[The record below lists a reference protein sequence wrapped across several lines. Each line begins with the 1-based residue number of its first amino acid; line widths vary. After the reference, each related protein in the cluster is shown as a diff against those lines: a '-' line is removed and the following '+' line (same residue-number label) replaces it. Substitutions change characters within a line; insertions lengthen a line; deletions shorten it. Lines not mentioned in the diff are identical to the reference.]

1 MKPLTK
7 KEIKKFFKKEFKR
20 NKDIVLVLEN
30 IQYAKNVA
38 SMFRTADA
46 AGVSKIYLTGISTKP
61 PFGKE
66 LKQVSRTKE
75 DSVQWVYVETNGK
88 LLQTLKKKGYFIVA
102 VELTDKSKHID
113 ELKDIL
119 KNEKKVAL
127 ILGNE
132 VSGIPK
138 KTLEKCD
145 MAIFIPMY
153 GKGAS
158 LNVSSSAAIALF
170 SF

>member
-1 MKPLTK
+1 MKPLNK
-7 KEIKKFFKKEFKR
+7 KEIKKFFKKDFKR
-20 NKDIVLVLEN
+20 DKDIVVILEN
-30 IQYAKNVA
+30 LQYAKNVA
-38 SMFRTADA
+38 GIFRTADA
-46 AGVSKIYLTGISTKP
+46 AGVSKIYLTGISAKP

-75 DSVQWVYVETNGK
+75 DSVPWIHLESNGK
-88 LLQTLKKKGYFIVA
+88 LLDTLRKKGYYIVA
-102 VELTDKSKHID
+102 VEITDEAKNIKA
-113 ELKDIL
+113 LKTIL
-119 KNEKKVAL
+119 EGKKKVAL
-127 ILGNE
+127 IFGNE

-145 MAIFIPMY
+145 MATFIPMY

-158 LNVSSSAAIALF
+158 LNVASSAAIALF